1 MALIGIIY
9 GGLSN
14 FAYLM
19 KSKHSLKNKFK
30 ILFTWI
36 RINFKFFFYSRL
48 FNIKREKILGY
59 KVNAFDYGTIRFL
72 FEEIFYRNEYLFNS
86 KSKKPIIFDC
96 GANIGFATIFFK
108 WLYPESEVYAF
119 EPDKK
124 TFEVLKKNISQNSLK
139 NVHLFNSAVTD
150 KNGKIDFF
158 IDSKSPGSLVMS
170 TKQERMPKDKV
181 TVDCLA
187 LSSLIKN
194 KSISKIDYIKMDIEG
209 SEWEVIQ
216 DLNKNNQL
224 KNVAKFSIEYHHKIT
239 GQKSK
244 LSEFLQVFENNGF
257 EYQIDAKC
265 IPTNSEDK
273 FQDVLLYFYK
283 Q

>member
-9 GGLSN
+9 GGLNN
-14 FAYLM
+14 FAYLV

-30 ILFTWI
+30 ILFTWF
-36 RINFKFFFYSRL
+36 RINFKFIL
-48 FNIKREKILGY
+48 FSKLFKLKKERIFGY
-59 KVNAFDYGTIRFL
+59 KINAFNYGTIRFL

-86 KSKKPIIFDC
+86 KNKKPIIFDC

-108 WLYPESEVYAF
+108 WLYPESEIYAF

-124 TFEVLKKNISQNSLK
+124 TFELLKKNVSQNRLK
-139 NVHLFNSAVTD
+139 NVHLFNSAISD

-170 TKQERMPKDKV
+170 TKQERMPKDKI
-181 TVDCLA
+181 TVDCIS

-194 KSISKIDYIKMDIEG
+194 KNLSKIDYIKMDIEG
-209 SEWEVIQ
+209 SEDEVIQ

-224 KNVAKFSIEYHHKIT
+224 KNVEKFSIEYHHKIS

-244 LSEFLQVFENNGF
+244 LSEFLQIFEKNGF
-257 EYQIDAKC
+257 EYQIDTRC
-265 IPTNSEDK
+265 IPINAEGK
-273 FQDVLLYFYK
+273 FQDVLLYIYR
-283 Q
+283 